1 MNGAAAPADKFYLK
15 KRIRTFVYLSSAK
28 LEPLYHQ
35 IKEPARKRIAL
46 TLGISV
52 PVFPIA
58 PKVEAEIRPPTTNE
72 MDMLAI
78 VLSHLDEA
86 GGIGTVDEPLG
97 YFAGQ
102 LTLRWAAATEF
113 LFLSGSTAQTLVAL
127 TGSNRHMVGHF
138 EPELGHVSYP
148 GSSRFGVESNLDRIF
163 ADAEEHGDDEN
174 VNLVAQLALSRG
186 GPGARRRGL
195 QETFEFVARRL
206 AHDDVSI
213 SANWTVA
220 PDKEH
225 LKDRDFKVL
234 HGTPLY
240 LAYPD

>member
-1 MNGAAAPADKFYLK
+1 MKRAGGPTDKFYLQ

-28 LEPLYHQ
+28 LEPLYQQ
-35 IKEPARKRIAL
+35 IKEPMRKRIAV

-52 PVFPIA
+52 PVLPIS
-58 PKVEAEIRPPTTNE
+58 PKAEVQIRPPMTNE
-72 MDMLAI
+72 VDMLAI

-86 GGIGTVDEPLG
+86 GDIGSVDEPHG

-102 LTLRWAAATEF
+102 ITLRWSAAQEF

-138 EPELGHVSYP
+138 EPKLGNVSLP
-148 GSSRFGVESNLDRIF
+148 GSSRAGVYRTLDQIF
-163 ADAEEHGDDEN
+163 ADAEEQGDDEID
-174 VNLVAQLALSRG
+174 LVAQLALSRG
-186 GPGARRRGL
+186 GEGTALRGL

-206 AHDDVSI
+206 AHDEGYI
-213 SANWTVA
+213 GGGWRVA
-220 PDKEH
+220 PDHEH